1 MFDAQRSSW
10 YGPIVE
16 EYGMS
21 RRVWAGCCFVS
32 QVLDPHR
39 RVVGVEWPTLMAL
52 AAPGMP
58 VTDTSVLNSSV
69 FRK

>member
-1 MFDAQRSSW
+1 MEGYR
-10 YGPIVE
+10 
-16 EYGMS
+16 M

-32 QVLDPHR
+32 QVLDPHG
-39 RVVGVEWPTLMAL
+39 RVVGEKRQAPMAL